1 MCVTWYPGSTILKNT
16 WHHMTTYDIISS
28 KWKKRSF
35 CDQCIEW
42 FIAVRNHTRNLMF
55 PILDD
60 TMPLR
65 CKIVVPKH
73 STLLHSPL
81 GFSRTFSFC
90 RIKATISTSSLICL
104 VWTTQFTCE
113 IIISAKQ
120 ASQKPNHPIITF
132 LELFDLHFMSCLDLS
147 LFIIYL
153 FTYLPI
159 LYKTMPPPL
168 HCIIYL

>member
-60 TMPLR
+60 MMPLR

-113 IIISAKQ
+113 IIISTKQ
-120 ASQKPNHPIITF
+120 ASQKPNPPNYYISGVVWLALHVLSWPI
-132 LELFDLHFMSCLDLS
+132 
-147 LFIIYL
+147 FIYLYL
-153 FTYLPI
+153 FTYFV
-159 LYKTMPPPL
+159 
-168 HCIIYL
+168 